1 MKAMALRV
9 LQKGGTTALA
19 GIHMSAIPEME
30 CRLLYHE
37 RAIRSV
43 ANSTRQDVEDMLRGA
58 AEIPIRTEVTAYRLE
73 QANEA
78 LQDLKAARISG
89 AAVLEISRA

>member
-9 LQKGGTTALA
+9 LQKGGTVALA

-30 CRLLYHE
+30 YRLLYHE
-37 RAIRSV
+37 RTIRSA
-43 ANSTRQDVEDMLRGA
+43 ANSTRQDVEDMLRVA
-58 AEIPIRTEVTAYRLE
+58 AEIPIRTEVTPYRLE

-89 AAVLEISRA
+89 SAVLEVSQP